1 MSSLTLSILFL
12 TIAMVLSQA
21 MPSESE
27 NDSEAIDSD
36 EVISF
41 DAIDPVLDNEPLQND
56 ESLFARDHSED
67 SEKSDEIE
75 ED

>member
-1 MSSLTLSILFL
+1 
-12 TIAMVLSQA
+12 